1 MQLNKYIGHTIT
13 GEHLNVI
20 LEGMPL
26 LKFMNDDD
34 KHFGM
39 KYETGYNLDILP
51 FNGKKSCQPGGIYV
65 TTLLD
70 HNEYIKNYG
79 SWARRVFVQPNALVY
94 IENCKIKCDEV
105 ILGKRVP
112 KKELISELIIEC
124 GHNGKHLILA
134 EIIKKTPNNIQ
145 FIEQKYRTLE
155 MMMCAIEQ
163 DPLTLQFIEQ
173 KYRTLEMMMCAIEQD
188 PLTLQFIEQKYRTLE
203 MMMCAIEQ
211 DPLTIQF
218 IEQEYRT
225 HEMIINAIKN
235 DPCVLSLI
243 EQEYRTEEMMLSAI
257 KEFPDALSLI
267 AQNYRTPEMI
277 MIALKQNRHAIIHI
291 PYILRTDQMM
301 DLVNQQNYYNS
312 IHNYYNPE
320 FDSYDFAK
328 VQLKDVLKTK
338 NVIISRKCH
347 ECANLIF
354 HYIEISNY
362 MCIIII
368 DDEYY
373 YYDRENKFI
382 DADVVIKDN
391 NKKILYSFK
400 IRDDYDDMYYD
411 KIPEPWFEINEN
423 IFLEP
428 NINQKDDNNFTLTC
442 SRCEL
447 CDQCKKTK
455 DKILFI

>member
-134 EIIKKTPNNIQ
+134 EIIKKTPNNI
-145 FIEQKYRTLE
+145 
-155 MMMCAIEQ
+155 
-163 DPLTLQFIEQ
+163 
-173 KYRTLEMMMCAIEQD
+173 
-188 PLTLQFIEQKYRTLE
+188 QFIEQKYRTLE